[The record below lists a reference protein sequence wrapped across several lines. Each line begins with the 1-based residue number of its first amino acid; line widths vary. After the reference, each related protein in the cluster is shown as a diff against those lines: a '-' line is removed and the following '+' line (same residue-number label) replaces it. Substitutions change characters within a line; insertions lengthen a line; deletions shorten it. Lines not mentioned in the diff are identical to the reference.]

1 MQGHDDEPGHRPTL
15 DAQRLTLMSG
25 RSPIPGRVYLG
36 GMTHLLWCI
45 RPLPEELNLNN

>member
-1 MQGHDDEPGHRPTL
+1 MVRAGTLGQEEVQHHGHPQFG
-15 DAQRLTLMSG
+15 MSG